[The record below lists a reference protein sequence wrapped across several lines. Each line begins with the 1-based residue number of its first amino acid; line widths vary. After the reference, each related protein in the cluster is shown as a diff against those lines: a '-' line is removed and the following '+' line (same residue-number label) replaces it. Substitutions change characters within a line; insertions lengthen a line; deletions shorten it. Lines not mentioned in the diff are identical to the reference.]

1 MAKIETRGRKPLREG
16 EQTVKFTVRLAASDF
31 VWLFLR
37 AELGGETISATLRDL
52 IAEERRKG
60 Q

>member
-16 EQTVKFTVRLAASDF
+16 EPTVKFTVRLTASDHE
-31 VWLFLR
+31 WLFRR
-37 AELGGETISATLRDL
+37 AEATGETISAILRDL
-52 IAEERRKG
+52 IAEQRREG